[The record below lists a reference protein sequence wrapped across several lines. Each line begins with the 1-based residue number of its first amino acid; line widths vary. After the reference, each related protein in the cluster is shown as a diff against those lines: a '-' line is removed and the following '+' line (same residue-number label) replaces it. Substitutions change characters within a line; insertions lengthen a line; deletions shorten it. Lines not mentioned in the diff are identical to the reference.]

1 MADYEARGVDKYRLK
16 DPTWLSFFDDFKSAT
31 VYLKRI
37 LHFLY
42 WREGR
47 NGGTLFGEDSVC
59 TDVVAVCFGSCI

>member
-1 MADYEARGVDKYRLK
+1 MADYEARGIDKYRLK
-16 DPTWLSFFDDFKSAT
+16 DPTWLSFLDDFKSAA

-47 NGGTLFGEDSVC
+47 NGGTL
-59 TDVVAVCFGSCI
+59 